1 MVAWGNV
8 IIVRTRVQR
17 PTLNV
22 TTKADTKVYSVD
34 IYVNE
39 TKENLKLGGKLWD
52 LLIFERWYL
61 LLGNAGTCNP

>member
-1 MVAWGNV
+1 MVVWGNV

-22 TTKADTKVYSVD
+22 TTKADTNVYSMD

-39 TKENLKLGGKLWD
+39 TKENLKLGKNYETSLFLSDG
-52 LLIFERWYL
+52 IS
-61 LLGNAGTCNP
+61 LGNAGTCNP

>member
-17 PTLNV
+17 PILNV
-22 TTKADTKVYSVD
+22 TTKADTNVYSVD

-39 TKENLKLGGKLWD
+39 TKENLKLGKNYETSLFLSDG
-52 LLIFERWYL
+52 IS
-61 LLGNAGTCNP
+61 C